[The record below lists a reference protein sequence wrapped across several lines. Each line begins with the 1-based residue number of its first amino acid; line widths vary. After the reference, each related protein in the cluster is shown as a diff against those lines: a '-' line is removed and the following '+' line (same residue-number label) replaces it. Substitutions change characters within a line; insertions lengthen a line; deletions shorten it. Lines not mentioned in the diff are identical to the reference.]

1 MDDVNAPSLKAGAI
15 SDTATYG
22 SQASLTV
29 SLTSANVDMTKAE
42 NKTVTTGTLPTGI
55 TVSTNNLTANGTA
68 ATQTITVANNVKV
81 GTYTVTFKAAG
92 KSVDVKV
99 EVKAAKVANLNA
111 TVADD
116 NVINASGQVVNGKTL
131 ADVKAAITAST
142 ATGVKAAST
151 TKVVSV
157 SGRDVAES
165 YAPVAGEKVVV
176 TITYTANEGYD
187 FTGAKA
193 AAIHTINGKVSA
205 DTTSATVVYT
215 FVVANNA

>member
-1 MDDVNAPSLKAGAI
+1 MTLLSM
-15 SDTATYG
+15 
-22 SQASLTV
+22 LTV
-29 SLTSANVDMTKAE
+29 IVS
-42 NKTVTTGTLPTGI
+42 GT
-55 TVSTNNLTANGTA
+55 
-68 ATQTITVANNVKV
+68 
-81 GTYTVTFKAAG
+81 
-92 KSVDVKV
+92 
-99 EVKAAKVANLNA
+99 
-111 TVADD
+111 
-116 NVINASGQVVNGKTL
+116 TL
-131 ADVKAAITAST
+131 AAVKNAITAST
-142 ATGVKAAST
+142 ATGVKVAST